1 MNESLPPPIWVDT
14 PQALKRM
21 IDDLQCWPQLAVD
34 TESNGLHAY
43 REQVCLIQISTPE
56 NDYLIDP
63 LKLRD
68 LQPLAPIFA
77 DAGVEKIFHA
87 AGYDL
92 LCLYR
97 DFGFKVFPLFDTMH
111 AARVLGQ
118 RAVGL
123 DALLER
129 YFHVQLDKRHQK
141 ADWAERPLSAE
152 RMEYARLDTHYLIPL
167 RQILGEELQQSGRWE
182 LAQEDFQRMSLE
194 ALSLPAHP
202 PRWERLAH
210 AHALTGRQRTLL
222 QALWEWREE
231 TARQLNRPPFK
242 VIGETVLLQLVRTPP
257 QGLYDLTRCGLSG
270 RQVRIWGEAILRV
283 VERAQMLEVPKYVP
297 PPTVDAARLDRL
309 EQLKA
314 WRKRV
319 AQRWGVESD
328 VILPRSL
335 LERLAQRNPLTW
347 DELQQVLND
356 SPWRLRTFG
365 EELLAVLRE
374 CAAMSPSP
382 AMNTK

>member
-1 MNESLPPPIWVDT
+1 MNTCPLPPPIWVDT

-21 IDDLQCWPQLAVD
+21 IDDLQGWPQLAVD

-43 REQVCLIQISTPE
+43 REQICLIQISTPE
-56 NDYLIDP
+56 SDYLIDP

-68 LQPLAPIFA
+68 LQPLAAIFA

-129 YFHVQLDKRHQK
+129 YFQVHLDKRHQK
-141 ADWAERPLSAE
+141 ANWAERPLSAE
-152 RMEYARLDTHYLIPL
+152 RMEYARLDAHYLIPL
-167 RQILGEELQQSGRWE
+167 RKILGEELDQSGRRE
-182 LAQEDFQRMSLE
+182 LAEEDFQRIALESLNI
-194 ALSLPAHP
+194 PPHR
-202 PRWERLAH
+202 PRWERVAH
-210 AHALTGRQRTLL
+210 AHALTARQRMVL

-231 TARQLNRPPFK
+231 TAKRLNRPPFK
-242 VIGETVLLQLVRTPP
+242 VLGETILLQLVRTPP
-257 QGLYDLTRCGLSG
+257 QGLYDLTRCGLSA
-270 RQVRIWGEAILRV
+270 RQIRLWGEAILQV
-283 VERAQMLEVPKYVP
+283 IEKAQSQEVPKYIP
-297 PPTVDAARLDRL
+297 PPPMDTAFLERL

-335 LERLAQRNPLTW
+335 LEALAQHNPLTS
-347 DELQQVLND
+347 DALQEVLRS

-365 EELLAVLRE
+365 GEILEVLQQSAQPLAI
-374 CAAMSPSP
+374 
-382 AMNTK
+382 TQ